1 MNRLHEHGF
10 ISDPVNKNKS
20 IWVTDEGLA
29 RGRQIADRL
38 FVVKTLTD
46 QKSESDS

>member
-1 MNRLHEHGF
+1 MNRLHAHGL

-20 IWVTDEGLA
+20 VWVTDEGLA

-38 FVVKTLTD
+38 FGMRTPTD
-46 QKSESDS
+46 RRSESDS